1 MAVYDLEEQDKLNEL
16 KAWWQQWGNLVS
28 GVVLAVA
35 LGILAVQ
42 GWRWWQGNQAEQASV
57 LFTAVDAAAKANDVE
72 KAKEASAQLAAKF
85 GGTGTEGTNRIV
97 R

>member
-1 MAVYDLEEQDKLNEL
+1 MAVYDLEEQEKLDDL

-42 GWRWWQGNQAEQASV
+42 GWRWWQGRNKP
-57 LFTAVDAAAKANDVE
+57 TAADRAARRSGDPRK
-72 KAKEASAQLAAKF
+72 S
-85 GGTGTEGTNRIV
+85 TPR
-97 R
+97 